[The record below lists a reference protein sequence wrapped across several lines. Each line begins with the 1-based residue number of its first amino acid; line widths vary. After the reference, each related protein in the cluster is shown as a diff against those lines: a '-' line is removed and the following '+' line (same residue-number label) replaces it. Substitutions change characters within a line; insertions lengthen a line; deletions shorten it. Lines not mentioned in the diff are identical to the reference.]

1 MSLQKGSTGIKGLDD
16 ILHGLILGDNVV
28 WQVDNIDDYRE
39 FALAFA
45 KQALVE
51 KKRLVYIRFAS
62 HPDLFQKDSGVK
74 TYELDASEGFEPF
87 SARIHNIAKQEG
99 EGVYYVFDSL
109 SDLLSLWATDL
120 MVGNFF
126 KVTCPY
132 LYELKTI
139 AYFALLRNSHS
150 FKTVARIRETTQ
162 LLLDLFKIQNRFYV
176 HPLKVFSRYS
186 PTMFLP
192 HAFLQD
198 RFVPV
203 TSSADAAKVLS
214 YIYKKGAESESRKLD
229 HWDRLFIEG
238 RQRLEAGSPGALKN
252 TVERMCSVMIGR
264 EEKMLELA
272 KKYFTVEDLLAIKD
286 RMIGS
291 GYIGGKA
298 VGMLLSRKI
307 LQKDAAFNWQ
317 EVLEEHDSF
326 YVGSD
331 VFYTYIVQNGWWRLL
346 MEQKTREKYLEAAAE
361 LGEKLLGGE
370 FPIEIREQFQQIIEY
385 FGQAPIIVRSS
396 SLLEDSFGN
405 VFAGKYESIFCANQ
419 GTPEQ
424 RYKGFESAVK
434 RIFASTMNRDAL
446 FYRLQKGLSQKEEQM
461 ALLVQRVSGK
471 ARKQYFF
478 PDIAGVGISYNTFV
492 WKEGMDPQ
500 AGMIRLVAGLGTRA
514 VNRVEDDYP
523 RIAALDEPRLK
534 PTAGLEDDR
543 RWSQRKLDVLD
554 TEKNTFETVYLSDLL
569 KEGVEMKMELLGQ
582 QDPQVLEQIKKLGQD
597 YMPYVLTFEQLFSGT
612 KFAQIMQSLMK
623 RLEKEYGYPVDIE
636 FAANFGAQ
644 EMPQINLLQCRPL
657 QTKGEKAK
665 VEIPDKIDRPNLI
678 LSSRGNFMGG
688 NVSKTIK
695 RIVYIDAKLYSEL
708 GQSAKYDIARLI
720 GKLNQLIEGKEKSPT
735 ILIGPGRWGTST
747 PSMGIPVGFSE
758 INMASALVE
767 VSFRTA
773 NLVPEVSF
781 GTHFF
786 QDLVETD
793 IFYIA
798 LFTEREGVFLNEELL
813 CSMKNNLSGL
823 LPEYAKYEDVVKV
836 CNFPAGDLFLMADIL
851 TQRVVCFRGENSE
864 LRT

>member
-28 WQVDNIDDYRE
+28 WQVDSIDDYRE
-39 FALAFA
+39 FVSAFA
-45 KQALVE
+45 RQALLE
-51 KKRLVYIRFAS
+51 KKRLVYIRFAL
-62 HPDLFQKDSGVK
+62 HPALFPKDSGVK

-87 SARIHNIAKQEG
+87 SARIHNIAKEEG

-109 SDLLSLWATDL
+109 SDLLSSWATDL

-126 KVTCPY
+126 RVTCPY

-162 LLLDLFKIQNRFYV
+162 LLLDLFKIKNRFYV
-176 HPLKVFSRYS
+176 HPLKVFNRYS

-192 HAFLQD
+192 HVFVQGKY
-198 RFVPV
+198 VPV
-203 TSSADAAKVLS
+203 TTSADAAKVLS

-238 RQRLEAGSPGALKN
+238 RQQLESGSPSELTG
-252 TVERMCSVMIGR
+252 TVEKMCGVMIGR

-272 KKYFTVEDLLAIKD
+272 RRYFTAEDLLAIKD

-307 LQKDAAFNWQ
+307 LQTDPSFDWAEA
-317 EVLEEHDSF
+317 LEEHDSF

-346 MEQKTREKYLEAAAE
+346 MEQKTREKYLEAAPE

-370 FPIEIREQFQQIIEY
+370 FPIEIKEQFQRIIEY

-424 RYKGFESAVK
+424 RYKAFESAVK
-434 RIFASTMNRDAL
+434 KVFASTMNRDAL

-478 PDIAGVGISYNTFV
+478 PDVAGVGISYNTFV
-492 WKEGMDPQ
+492 WKDGMDPK
-500 AGMIRLVAGLGTRA
+500 AGMIRIVAGLGTRA
-514 VNRVEDDYP
+514 VNRVEDDHP
-523 RIAALDEPRLK
+523 RIAGLDEPLLK

-543 RWSQRKLDVLD
+543 KWSQRKLDVID
-554 TEKNTFETVYLSDLL
+554 TQKNSLETVYLSDLL

-582 QDPQVLEQIKKLGQD
+582 MDALALEQVKKLGQD
-597 YMPYVLTFEQLFSGT
+597 YMPYVLTFEPLFSGT
-612 KFAQIMQSLMK
+612 KFSQIMQGLMK
-623 RLEKEYGYPVDIE
+623 RLEKEYGHPVDIE
-636 FAANFGAQ
+636 FAANFGGQ
-644 EMPQINLLQCRPL
+644 EIPQINLLQCRPL
-657 QTKGEKAK
+657 QTKGEKSK
-665 VEIPDKIDRPNLI
+665 IEIPEKLDTSKLVF
-678 LSSRGNFMGG
+678 SSRGSFMGG

-695 RIVYIDAKLYSEL
+695 RIVYVDAVAYSGL
-708 GQSAKYDIARLI
+708 DQSAKYDIARLI
-720 GKLNQLIEGKEKSPT
+720 GKLNQLIEGREISPT

-798 LFTEREGVFLNEELL
+798 LFTEREEVFLNEELL
-813 CSMKNNLSGL
+813 NSMKNNLPGL
-823 LPEYAKYEDVVKV
+823 LPEYKKYENVVKV
-836 CNFPAGDLFLMADIL
+836 CNFPAGDLTLMSDIV
-851 TQRVVCFRGENSE
+851 TQRVVCFRG
-864 LRT
+864 